1 MIFLFIFLILIK
13 IMSNSKIDNMR
24 IMIGYLNKE
33 VIDKENE
40 NFNNNIKY
48 LMYLI
53 GSIALLNIIIKGNK

>member
-1 MIFLFIFLILIK
+1 
-13 IMSNSKIDNMR
+13 MSNSKIDNIH
-24 IMIGYLNKE
+24 IMFDYLNKE